1 MLSTVFNKKTEKVSK
16 KVIDNEN
23 GKGYIDLKK
32 RLEGLS
38 EIQLKLI
45 SVIDRPSVQV
55 DEIIEK
61 SGYTAAKVL
70 SELTMLQIEGL
81 VKQEPGKRFT
91 LIIK

>member
-1 MLSTVFNKKTEKVSK
+1 MLREIRLTKQKKFQK

-38 EIQLKLI
+38 ETQLKLI